1 MKKKIR
7 SIRIIGFLIIIS
19 SIISCVPLKD
29 VSYFNDINELAEPVV
44 NPKIQKTITPFDK
57 LYIKVLS
64 TDSQTSQIFSLNEE
78 MRISTQGSS
87 PLGYLV
93 DEAGNINFPFVGRI
107 NVGSLSTYDAAMKI
121 QTALNDYVS
130 NTSVSVKFI
139 DNQISVLGEV
149 NNQGVFTFS
158 QDKLTIYEAI
168 SYGGGITR
176 YGNRKNIILV
186 RQEGDKIM
194 HHKLN
199 LSDSKIA
206 SKEYYYVLPNDVII
220 VEPLSTV
227 STSYQN
233 VTYSTILTTITT
245 LVAVLL
251 LMGYGN

>member
-1 MKKKIR
+1 MENKINFKKGLGF
-7 SIRIIGFLIIIS
+7 IILMA

-29 VSYFNDINELAEPVV
+29 VSYFNDINVLEEPVV
-44 NPKIQKTITPFDK
+44 NPKVQKTIAPFDK
-57 LYIKVLS
+57 LYIKVVS
-64 TDSQTSQIFSLNEE
+64 TDPQTSAMFSATEEIRYSNE
-78 MRISTQGSS
+78 GSS
-87 PLGYLV
+87 PLGYFV
-93 DEAGNINFPFVGRI
+93 DETGNINFPFTGMI
-107 NVGSLSTYDAAMKI
+107 NVGSLTTSDAAIKI

-130 NTSVSVKFI
+130 NTSVTVKFI
-139 DNQISVLGEV
+139 DNQVSVLGEV

-206 SKEYYYVLPNDVII
+206 GKDYYYVLPNDVII
-220 VEPLSTV
+220 VEPLNTIS
-227 STSYQN
+227 SSYQN
-233 VTYSTILTTITT
+233 VTYTTILTTITT

>member
-107 NVGSLSTYDAAMKI
+107 NVGSLSTYDAAIKI